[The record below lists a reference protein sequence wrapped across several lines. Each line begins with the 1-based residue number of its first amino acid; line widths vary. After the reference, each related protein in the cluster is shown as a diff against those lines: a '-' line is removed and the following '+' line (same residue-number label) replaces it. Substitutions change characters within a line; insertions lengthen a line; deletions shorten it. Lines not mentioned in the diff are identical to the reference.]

1 MPFGVAGR
9 VRARALL
16 LIALFAAAGCSSAGV
31 FRQYEYEEELYLA
44 LDGSVTVN
52 VNASVAS
59 LVALRG
65 VNLDPDPNARIDQDQ
80 RPRTLRRSW
89 GARHD
94 QPGEARSSPFRPCE
108 RESGERRSP
117 VDACSVRLVDVSIR
131 TQRRS
136 VRVSTG
142 GRTASGAQP
151 SGIRWTGDEIV
162 AFRLHLPSEIVFHNS
177 PSGQVERGNILEWEQ
192 PLAER
197 LAGRPVEMEVHLET
211 ESILY
216 TTLLLF
222 GSTIVAAAA
231 TLLFAVWWIARRGR
245 GSEVAPDRRNDVRDG
260 AADETRGSRV
270 SSSILTAARAPA
282 RLRRPSSDCWSPRRR

>member
-16 LIALFAAAGCSSAGV
+16 VLALFAAAGCSSGGV
-31 FRQYEYEEELYLA
+31 FRQYQYEYEEELYLA

-65 VNLDPDPNARIDQDQ
+65 LNLDPDPNARIDQNQVRALFEGPGARATISLARRD
-80 RPRTLRRSW
+80 LRRFVH
-89 GARHD
+89 A
-94 QPGEARSSPFRPCE
+94 
-108 RESGERRSP
+108 
-117 VDACSVRLVDVSIR
+117 
-131 TQRRS
+131 S
-136 VRVSTG
+136 VRVENVEALSRLAPFAWSAYRFERSG
-142 GRTASGAQP
+142 DVFEFRQVVGPPSGAQLN
-151 SGIRWTGDEIV
+151 GIRWTGDEIV

-177 PSGQVERGNILEWEQ
+177 PSGEIARGNILEWEQ

-197 LAGRPVEMEVHLET
+197 LAGRPVEIEVDLES

-222 GSTIVAAAA
+222 GSTVVAAAA
-231 TLLFAVWWIARRGR
+231 TLLLVVWWIARRGR
-245 GSEVAPDRRNDVRDG
+245 EVPGPPSAP
-260 AADETRGSRV
+260 TQSH
-270 SSSILTAARAPA
+270 
-282 RLRRPSSDCWSPRRR
+282 

>member
-9 VRARALL
+9 VRARAFLL
-16 LIALFAAAGCSSAGV
+16 LALFATTGCSSAGV

-65 VNLDPDPNARIDQDQ
+65 VDLDPDPSARIDRDQ
-80 RPRTLRRSW
+80 VRALFEGPGARATITLARRDLRRFVH
-89 GARHD
+89 A
-94 QPGEARSSPFRPCE
+94 
-108 RESGERRSP
+108 
-117 VDACSVRLVDVSIR
+117 SVRAENVEALSTLAPFAWSAYRFD
-131 TQRRS
+131 RS
-136 VRVSTG
+136 GDLFEFRQVVG
-142 GRTASGAQP
+142 PASGTQP
-151 SGIRWTGDEIV
+151 AGISWTGDEIV

-177 PSGQVERGNILEWEQ
+177 PSGQVARGNILEWEQ

-197 LAGRPVEMEVHLET
+197 LAGRPVEMEVHLER

-222 GSTIVAAAA
+222 GSTILAAAA
-231 TLLFAVWWIARRGR
+231 TLLLAVWWIARRGR
-245 GSEVAPDRRNDVRDG
+245 GSEVAGPP
-260 AADETRGSRV
+260 S
-270 SSSILTAARAPA
+270 APTQ
-282 RLRRPSSDCWSPRRR
+282 SG